1 MTEPDPAPTT
11 AQMLEAVEAFIRRFV
26 IFQSEAQSIAVSLW
40 VLHTHAVDAAE
51 QSPYLAITSPEMQSA
66 KSRLLEVLELIVP
79 RPWRIEKPSEA
90 VVFRKIDS
98 DTPTLLLD
106 ETDAI
111 FGKGK
116 DADQHEGLRALLNAG
131 NRRGS
136 TVPRCVGAK
145 MALKNFKVFCPKAL
159 AGIGNLPGTIE
170 SRSIPIRM
178 ARKHKSESVE
188 RFRFKRVS
196 PQGLA
201 LHTQLVRWSL
211 GVSDLED
218 AEPELPEE
226 LSDRQQDS
234 WEPLLA
240 IADDAGA
247 DWPGGARAA
256 AIELH
261 AQKDE
266 DSAGT
271 LLLAHI
277 REAFEDA
284 IGTPSENVISTEGCS
299 RFS

>member
-1 MTEPDPAPTT
+1 
-11 AQMLEAVEAFIRRFV
+11 
-26 IFQSEAQSIAVSLW
+26 
-40 VLHTHAVDAAE
+40 
-51 QSPYLAITSPEMQSA
+51 
-66 KSRLLEVLELIVP
+66 
-79 RPWRIEKPSEA
+79 
-90 VVFRKIDS
+90 
-98 DTPTLLLD
+98 
-106 ETDAI
+106 
-111 FGKGK
+111 
-116 DADQHEGLRALLNAG
+116 
-131 NRRGS
+131 
-136 TVPRCVGAK
+136 

-240 IADDAGA
+240 IATM
-247 DWPGGARAA
+247 PGRIGRGGP
-256 AIELH
+256 ELLPSSYMH
-261 AQKDE
+261 KRTR
-266 DSAGT
+266 T
-271 LLLAHI
+271 LLA
-277 REAFEDA
+277 
-284 IGTPSENVISTEGCS
+284 PCS
-299 RFS
+299 WLT